1 MTDHR
6 AAKRYAKALFQ
17 ASLREGVVAAVD
29 DDLKA
34 LTETLKGSDSLRRFI
49 FSPITNEADKVALWD
64 RTLAGKANPLTIGLL
79 KLATAKGRDIELFAI
94 QLEFSE
100 LRRQHDQI
108 VKAVFESAV
117 ELDSGTRQSLVT
129 KVEQLSG
136 HKVEAEF
143 KIDPSLI
150 GGVKVTYD
158 NMVLDGTA
166 RGHLNRLK
174 ENFLR
179 DALKQS

>member
-17 ASLREGVVAAVD
+17 ASLREGSVAAVD
-29 DDLKA
+29 DDLKS
-34 LTETLKGSDSLRRFI
+34 LTEALRASDALRSFV
-49 FSPITNEADKVALWD
+49 FSPITNEADKEALWE
-64 RTLAGKANPLTIGLL
+64 RTLTGKVSPLTLGML
-79 KLATAKGRDIELFAI
+79 KLATKKGRDTEIFAI
-94 QLEFSE
+94 QLEFAD
-100 LRRQHDQI
+100 LRRQHEQI

-117 ELDSGTRQSLVT
+117 ALDSATQQALSSKVASLT
-129 KVEQLSG
+129 G
-136 HKVEAEF
+136 RRVEAEF
-143 KIDPSLI
+143 KVDPTLI

-158 NMVLDGTA
+158 NMVLDGSA

-174 ENFLR
+174 ETFLR

>member
-17 ASLREGVVAAVD
+17 ASLNEGAVAAVD
-29 DDLKA
+29 DDLKS
-34 LTETLKGSDSLRRFI
+34 LTEALRNSDSLRAFV
-49 FSPITNEADKVALWD
+49 FSPISNEADKEALWEKA
-64 RTLAGKANPLTIGLL
+64 LQGKVSPLTLGML
-79 KLATAKGRDIELFAI
+79 KLATKKGRDTEIFAI
-94 QLEFSE
+94 QLEFAD
-100 LRRQHDQI
+100 LRRQHEKI

-117 ELDSGTRQSLVT
+117 TLDSSTQQALIT
-129 KVEQLSG
+129 KVGVLTSRT
-136 HKVEAEF
+136 VEAEF
-143 KIDPSLI
+143 KVDPTLI

-166 RGHLNRLK
+166 RGHLNRLR
-174 ENFLR
+174 ESFLR

>member
-17 ASLREGVVAAVD
+17 ASLSEGVVAAVD

-34 LTETLKGSDSLRRFI
+34 LAETLKGSDSLRRFI
-49 FSPITNEADKVALWD
+49 FSPVTGEADKTALWEK
-64 RTLAGKANPLTIGLL
+64 TLTGKVNPLTLGLL
-79 KLATAKGRDIELFAI
+79 KLATAKGRDVELFAI

-100 LRRQHDQI
+100 LRRQHDQV

-117 ELDSGTRQSLVT
+117 ELDSRTQGSLVT

-174 ENFLR
+174 ETFLR